1 MATSG
6 LYIHIPFCRKACH
19 YCNFHFSTSQD
30 YRLRML
36 DAMIRELELRWAD
49 WPFKTLGTIY
59 FGGGTPSI
67 LEPDEWTRFT
77 ERLLT
82 IVDSANLIEF
92 TLEANPEDIQS
103 HRLKAWT
110 QTGVNRLSV
119 GIQSLSDLDLVQM
132 NRAHDSQQAIRS
144 VQLSQ
149 DMGIDNMSI
158 DLMYGTPW
166 KDHQNWEAE
175 LQWVLENRIPHLSA
189 YALTVEEKTALHHSI
204 RAGKTASPDEKRA
217 EEQFLL
223 LSQWATANQWDHYE
237 ISNLCQPGFRAQ
249 HNSRY
254 WNGTPYLGI
263 GPSAHSY
270 NGHQR
275 MWNIA
280 NNALYMSQAE
290 TSLSWQAESETL
302 NPSNQIN
309 EMIMTQLRLS
319 EGLNT
324 ATLETLSPNWL
335 AQNRVFLEQ
344 QMEMGNLSLVD
355 TQIVLSTQG
364 RFLCD
369 FITSQLMV
377 SEL

>member
-1 MATSG
+1 MAPAG
-6 LYIHIPFCRKACH
+6 LYVHIPFCRKACH

-30 YRLRML
+30 YRQRML

-49 WPFKTLGTIY
+49 WPFQTLGTLY

-67 LEPDEWTRFT
+67 LEPEEWLRFT
-77 ERLLT
+77 ERLLN
-82 IVDSANLIEF
+82 IVDSSALVEF
-92 TLEANPEDIQS
+92 TLEANPEDINS

-110 QTGVNRLSV
+110 QTGVNRLSI
-119 GIQSLSDLDLVQM
+119 GIQSLSDQDLVHM
-132 NRAHDSQQAIRS
+132 NRAHDSDQAVQS

-149 DMGIDNMSI
+149 DGGIDNLSI
-158 DLMYGTPW
+158 DLIYGTPW

-175 LQWVLENRIPHLSA
+175 LQWVIDNRIPHLSA

-204 RAGKTASPDEKRA
+204 RTGKTASPDEKRA

-223 LSQWATANQWDHYE
+223 LSQWASSNQWDHYE

-263 GPSAHSY
+263 GPSAHSF

-275 MWNIA
+275 MWNMA

-290 TSLSWQAESETL
+290 SSSFWQAEHETL
-302 NPSNQIN
+302 NSANQIN

-324 ATLETLSPNWL
+324 ATMESLSPNWL

-344 QMEMGNLSLVD
+344 QMKMGNLSIVD